1 MAFTH
6 LHFHTSYSF
15 LDGYNPIP
23 KAVARVKELGMTA
36 CAITDHNHVGGVPE
50 FKEEC
55 EKQGIKP
62 LLGVELYFT
71 PDMTQISKSL
81 DDRKKDAKERAIK
94 AGVITEDQTF
104 KTKKELNELIE
115 PYMYDTRS
123 YHILFI
129 AKNQTG
135 WNNLVKIESE
145 AAKNGFF
152 NARNHCDM
160 NLLRKYHEGIICT
173 NACIG
178 SYSARQI
185 CKGNRETAEQYIIDM
200 KEIFGDDFYLEI
212 QPLQLDKQTIT
223 NQFYIEMS
231 KKHNIKIV
239 ATNDVHWTNKE
250 DYEDHDVLLCV
261 GMKRFKDE
269 TNRMRYDN
277 DFWIKS
283 EDEMKESFAAQTA
296 KLCDNNTEY
305 YNICLEAIERTQEIV
320 DKVDTN
326 IKLGSDVPLFSNVK
340 IPIDATPEEYLEY
353 LAWTGLYKYLNKHPE
368 LDRKKYEKQ
377 LAFEL
382 SIISTKGYAPYFLA
396 VEEYVTWANNN
407 DCPTGPGRGS
417 AAGSLVLFAIGVTK
431 VIDPLE
437 HHLLFS
443 RFLTADRNSPPD
455 VDIDFSYTNR
465 DSVVHHLEQ
474 YYGNKYVSHIGTYT
488 YMKVKNGLK
497 DVARVLR
504 LPFADANL
512 ITKKID
518 EFSDDPNITFKKLDA
533 LANGTDEEKKSYTE
547 FKKLEAKYLE
557 IFRLARAFEDTPR
570 GYGVH
575 ASGILVTPMPVS
587 DLFPLRYD
595 DAGTAITLYT
605 GTQLEIYGAIDQR

>member
-81 DDRKKDAKERAIK
+81 EERKKDAKQRAIK
-94 AGVITEDQTF
+94 AGVITKDQKF
-104 KTKKELNELIE
+104 KTKKELNEIIE
-115 PYMYDTRS
+115 PFMYDTRG

-185 CKGNRETAEQYIIDM
+185 CKGNREAAEQYIIDM

-231 KKHNIKIV
+231 RKHNIKIV

-269 TNRMRYDN
+269 TDRMRYDN

-296 KLCDNNTEY
+296 KLCDNSPEY

-326 IKLGSDVPLFSNVK
+326 IKLGSNIPLFSNVK
-340 IPIDATPEEYLEY
+340 IPIDATAEEYLEY
-353 LAWTGLYKYLNKHPE
+353 LAWTGLYKYLNKRPE

-382 SIISTKGYAPYFLA
+382 NIISTKGYAPYFLA

-455 VDIDFSYTNR
+455 YLF
-465 DSVVHHLEQ
+465 
-474 YYGNKYVSHIGTYT
+474 
-488 YMKVKNGLK
+488 
-497 DVARVLR
+497 
-504 LPFADANL
+504 F
-512 ITKKID
+512 KI
-518 EFSDDPNITFKKLDA
+518 NI
-533 LANGTDEEKKSYTE
+533 
-547 FKKLEAKYLE
+547 
-557 IFRLARAFEDTPR
+557 
-570 GYGVH
+570 
-575 ASGILVTPMPVS
+575 
-587 DLFPLRYD
+587 
-595 DAGTAITLYT
+595 
-605 GTQLEIYGAIDQR
+605 